1 MEPEPPGPD
10 SSVAAPTAGGPGV
23 ETFRTGSG
31 EDSWDGS
38 CKYLHEHFDEIS
50 ARATGEGGIPCV
62 EVTIPPPSENHLQSY
77 DLNPD
82 AFDLVAH
89 PKECEGYT
97 DWVVNRTAQCKR
109 DRVNITIFEQ
119 RTKVVLGTLNVN
131 RRTLS
136 YTNAG
141 NPVWGVQ
148 TTLSLAGATGVGYGA
163 SVRGLG
169 TCGSPQPGEMSEC
182 TPNGP
187 NTFGPS
193 PALNPNFPF
202 TGETYYRSTKTGP
215 GQSGSAKNTV
225 DLTFTNPKWQT
236 PEFSSTFVP
245 HPVRCDN
252 VIKGRGPGCVV
263 PSHTPAIAYSRTGDV
278 SELARHIGDAQ
289 ASGLPGTY
297 PSGPPLTRLMDKDDA
312 KDNRG
317 RACPRTYT
325 RPAGL
330 SCDEY
335 PFASSYQGAEQAP
348 KGPGRT
354 FPYCQV
360 ADLRQGIRG
369 ATGYSSCMI
378 NDAQNK
384 QGGSQLS
391 AFFSRNRVIDRD
403 AYRVWIQP

>member
-1 MEPEPPGPD
+1 MD
-10 SSVAAPTAGGPGV
+10 T
-23 ETFRTGSG
+23 T
-31 EDSWDGS
+31 
-38 CKYLHEHFDEIS
+38 
-50 ARATGEGGIPCV
+50 
-62 EVTIPPPSENHLQSY
+62 
-77 DLNPD
+77 
-82 AFDLVAH
+82 
-89 PKECEGYT
+89 
-97 DWVVNRTAQCKR
+97 
-109 DRVNITIFEQ
+109 
-119 RTKVVLGTLNVN
+119 
-131 RRTLS
+131 
-136 YTNAG
+136 AG

-163 SVRGLG
+163 SVSGLG
-169 TCGSPQPGEMSEC
+169 TCGSPQSGETSGC

-187 NTFGPS
+187 NRFGPS

-202 TGETYYRSTKTGP
+202 TGETYYRGTKTGS

-225 DLTFTNPKWQT
+225 DLTFTNPKWQS

-252 VIKGRGPGCVV
+252 AIKGRGPGCVV

-278 SELARHIGDAQ
+278 GELARHIGDAQ
-289 ASGLPGTY
+289 ASGLPGAY

-335 PFASSYQGAEQAP
+335 PFASSYQGADQAP

-354 FPYCQV
+354 FSYCWI
-360 ADLRQGIRG
+360 APKLPRGLRDS
-369 ATGYSSCMI
+369 TGYSSCMI

-391 AFFSRNRVIDRD
+391 AFFSRNRILDRD
-403 AYRVWIQP
+403 AYRIWIQS